1 MQRVAEEMLM
11 RSVFIAGLVWMAL
24 AMALAAR
31 AVSPVPYP
39 APLDRVAQDGLC
51 VTNGV
56 IATLSGAR
64 LAIDSPSSR
73 AVTRNIGYPSAEI
86 HFRYLGPTKD
96 SKPLASGELRRQI
109 GIKLDAQDTC
119 NLLYVMWH
127 IEPNSRIAVS
137 VKRNRG
143 QHTHEQC
150 GAHGY
155 VNIKP
160 AMSVQ
165 PVKIVP
171 GDSHTLRAD
180 LLREELTVSAD
191 GAVVWRGTLG
201 NQIEDLAG
209 PVGLRTDNA
218 RFEFEYFA
226 GGVNVPKEMA
236 PGPSK
241 YEHCQKSPGD

>member
-1 MQRVAEEMLM
+1 M
-11 RSVFIAGLVWMAL
+11 RTVFIAGPVWMAV
-24 AMALAAR
+24 ALATA
-31 AVSPVPYP
+31 AHAISPAQHPV
-39 APLDRVAQDGLC
+39 ALDRVVQDGLC

-56 IATLSGAR
+56 IAALSGAR

-73 AVTRNIGYPSAEI
+73 AVTRNIGYQSAEI
-86 HFRYLGPTKD
+86 RFRYLGPTKT

-127 IEPNSRIAVS
+127 IEPDSRIAVS
-137 VKRNRG
+137 VKRNPG

-165 PVKIVP
+165 PAKIWP

-180 LLREELTVSAD
+180 LLREALTVSAD

-226 GGVNVPKEMA
+226 GAVNVPKEMA
-236 PGPSK
+236 PGISRH
-241 YEHCQKSPGD
+241 EHCQKSPGD